1 MKRICMFGTLMC
13 LFASCDNQLD
23 VVDEIDKEVS
33 MNDSASLM
41 CKDMALENEVWK
53 MLQEGMTE
61 YSCEKGNVYVVETA
75 SGAIKAKVSL
85 IMKGNGF
92 IPYEDT
98 FNNERCDILMA
109 PTYLTLLSIGEKS
122 PKSYIDIGFGV
133 YKDVKD
139 HNWRKGGY
147 GVVTMEEALY
157 YWSRVA
163 FTKFKEETFG
173 NNTTT
178 FDNTISFYLAGM
190 PDNPMG
196 ILTFYNA
203 VANDGKMVKLR
214 NEGNSPIVLN
224 EQIAEPE
231 HVKALQKGLRHAV
244 EFGLYKRSG
253 RNYTSVS
260 ACGRTF
266 LIDVNKRRMELCGF
280 FPSDK
285 PLYTIMVILEKEEL
299 PASAGGM
306 CSLIMSRTIDSIV
319 ELYNLKPIL
328 NRYSEELEDTEIQN
342 ESEVVCDTVAA
353 VTEYS

>member
-1 MKRICMFGTLMC
+1 MFWTLLC
-13 LFASCDNQLD
+13 LVASCDNQLG
-23 VVDEIDKEVS
+23 VVEEIAKEVS
-33 MNDSASLM
+33 KKDSASVI
-41 CKDMALENEVWK
+41 CNDMALEKEVWK
-53 MLQEGMTE
+53 ILQEGMTE

-85 IMKGNGF
+85 IMKGNEF
-92 IPYEDT
+92 IPNEDT

-109 PTYLTLLSIGEKS
+109 PTFLALISTGEIS
-122 PKSYIDIGFGV
+122 SKSYIDTGCGV

-147 GVVTMEEALY
+147 GVITMEEALY

-163 FTKFKEETFG
+163 FTKVKEDTFG
-173 NNTTT
+173 NNTTS
-178 FDNTISFYLAGM
+178 FDNTISSYLAGM

-214 NEGNSPIVLN
+214 NEGDNPIVLN

-231 HVKALQKGLRHAV
+231 HVKALQMGLRHAV
-244 EFGLYKRSG
+244 EYGLYKRAG
-253 RNYTSVS
+253 RNYTSVA

-266 LIDVNKRRMELCGF
+266 LIDVNKRRMELFGY

-306 CSLIMSRTIDSIV
+306 CSLIMARTIDSIV